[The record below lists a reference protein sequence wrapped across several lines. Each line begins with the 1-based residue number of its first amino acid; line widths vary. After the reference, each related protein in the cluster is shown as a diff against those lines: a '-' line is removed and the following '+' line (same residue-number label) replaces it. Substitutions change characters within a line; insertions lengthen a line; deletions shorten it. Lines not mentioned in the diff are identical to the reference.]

1 MLHLSF
7 QMLPSYAY
15 NIAFPFP
22 FLFPFYLPRGQICAS
37 NTVVPVCLIQQL
49 LRKDIR
55 SRVRLNALG
64 FMGYYFYYHILH
76 VCMYVC
82 MYVCIYIYIYIY
94 IYIQIN
100 THTCSLFVRQIFIMQ
115 STIAP
120 NLKQVPRIDN
130 KQFSY
135 LN

>member
-22 FLFPFYLPRGQICAS
+22 FLFPFYLRCGQICAS

-64 FMGYYFYYHILH
+64 FMGYYFYYHTLH
-76 VCMYVC
+76 VCMYV
-82 MYVCIYIYIYIY
+82 YLYIYRY
-94 IYIQIN
+94 
-100 THTCSLFVRQIFIMQ
+100 THMFAFCTTNFHHALNYCAKFETSSAYQQEAVQLLKLRVLF
-115 STIAP
+115 TITF
-120 NLKQVPRIDN
+120 LRH
-130 KQFSY
+130 
-135 LN
+135 

>member
-15 NIAFPFP
+15 NTAFPFP

-55 SRVRLNALG
+55 SRVRLNSLG

-82 MYVCIYIYIYIY
+82 IYID
-94 IYIQIN
+94 
-100 THTCSLFVRQIFIMQ
+100 THTCSLFVRQIFIMH
-115 STIAP
+115 STIAQ
-120 NLKQVPRIDN
+120 NLKQVPRIDK

-135 LN
+135 LKLRVLFTITFLRH